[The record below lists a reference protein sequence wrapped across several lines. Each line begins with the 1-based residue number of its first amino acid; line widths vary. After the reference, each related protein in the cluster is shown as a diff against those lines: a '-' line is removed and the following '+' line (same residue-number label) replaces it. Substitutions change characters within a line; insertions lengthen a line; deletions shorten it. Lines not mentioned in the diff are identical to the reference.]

1 MDATEI
7 LLNIAVNLGRIGRW
21 ATEKKYSRI
30 EQFFGDTDRY
40 VEELA
45 EVKKNN
51 EIIPTLNFF
60 EKNYARLK
68 KNKSRN
74 DAWAEEAFTLSN
86 ILIHRAKI
94 ARPSTQP

>member
-21 ATEKKYSRI
+21 ATEKKHSRI
-30 EQFFGDTDRY
+30 EQFFSDTDWY
-40 VEELA
+40 VEKLA
-45 EVKKNN
+45 EAKKNN

-94 ARPSTQP
+94 ARP